1 MKKIIFL
8 FLLIS
13 SVSFGQSTLL
23 VPTQYSTIQNAID
36 ASASGDTVLVDP
48 GVYYEGINLNGKSIV
63 VASKYLTT
71 NDTAYISST
80 IINGTNLVNQDI
92 ILIENGEDSTTL
104 ISGFTLKS
112 GTYNTWGRSGVLVA
126 NGTAPSSCTLDH
138 LIIDSIQSDGQGPA
152 IFINGNSN
160 VNIKSSIM
168 KNNFS
173 SVNGG
178 AIYIENSNVSI
189 NNCDILN
196 NQSNIDGG
204 GIYITSANVN
214 IDSCNISN
222 NTCFLAGN
230 GGHGG
235 GISINPF

>member
-71 NDTAYISST
+71 NDTSYISST

-104 ISGFTLKS
+104 ISGFTLT
-112 GTYNTWGRSGVLVA
+112 GATYTTWGRSGVLVA
-126 NGTAPSSCTLDH
+126 NGTGNAPSSCTLDH
-138 LIIDSIQSDGQGPA
+138 LIIDSI
-152 IFINGNSN
+152 
-160 VNIKSSIM
+160 
-168 KNNFS
+168 
-173 SVNGG
+173 
-178 AIYIENSNVSI
+178 
-189 NNCDILN
+189 
-196 NQSNIDGG
+196 
-204 GIYITSANVN
+204 
-214 IDSCNISN
+214 
-222 NTCFLAGN
+222 
-230 GGHGG
+230 
-235 GISINPF
+235 